1 MGKAREAESREEN
14 ENLPGYWQLAS
25 ICWRQWR
32 AERSLRGRGVDFRS
46 ADPEKVRAAYSK
58 MSEEEFT
65 AINGR
70 HHWANDRAM
79 RQSFAGLLP
88 NEPVDAVD
96 LGCGSG
102 TSTEILCRLLPPGSH
117 VIGVEFVEPLV
128 EFARHRTYFGPD
140 GQPQHVSFVV
150 GSVADEF
157 VDETGRL
164 LPDESYSLV
173 NASGVLGHHL
183 GMRAIMRVADEV
195 QRVLCS
201 GGIAALD
208 VGPRLSDDSLTA
220 HMLARGFD
228 RIRRTRGQ
236 PLDRTGQVVYRK
248 RFE

>member
-1 MGKAREAESREEN
+1 
-14 ENLPGYWQLAS
+14 
-25 ICWRQWR
+25 
-32 AERSLRGRGVDFRS
+32 
-46 ADPEKVRAAYSK
+46 
-58 MSEEEFT
+58 
-65 AINGR
+65 
-70 HHWANDRAM
+70 
-79 RQSFAGLLP
+79 
-88 NEPVDAVD
+88 
-96 LGCGSG
+96 
-102 TSTEILCRLLPPGSH
+102 
-117 VIGVEFVEPLV
+117 
-128 EFARHRTYFGPD
+128 
-140 GQPQHVSFVV
+140 QHVSFVV
-150 GSVADEF
+150 GSVTNEF